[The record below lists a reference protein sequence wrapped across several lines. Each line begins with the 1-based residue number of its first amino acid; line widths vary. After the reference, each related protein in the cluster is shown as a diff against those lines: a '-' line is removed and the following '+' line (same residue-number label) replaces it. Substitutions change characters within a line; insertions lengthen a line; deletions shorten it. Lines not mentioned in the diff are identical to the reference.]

1 MGKGKTLL
9 VIKEIL
15 FLPKRLWKLGLGYNL
30 CWHAMTHIC
39 IKNSSKNIIFKIFSK
54 VCSNSYLYTFSY
66 VFQKCLLWKKEIVVG
81 NKFFTRVLS
90 LYNILYH
97 ENILSIILYLL
108 TIYYII
114 SHENIPHE
122 DFPDWLKS

>member
-1 MGKGKTLL
+1 MQWHIYALRILLKTL
-9 VIKEIL
+9 
-15 FLPKRLWKLGLGYNL
+15 FLK
-30 CWHAMTHIC
+30 
-39 IKNSSKNIIFKIFSK
+39 F
-54 VCSNSYLYTFSY
+54 
-66 VFQKCLLWKKEIVVG
+66 FQKFVVTATFTHFLMYSRNAVLWKKEIVVG